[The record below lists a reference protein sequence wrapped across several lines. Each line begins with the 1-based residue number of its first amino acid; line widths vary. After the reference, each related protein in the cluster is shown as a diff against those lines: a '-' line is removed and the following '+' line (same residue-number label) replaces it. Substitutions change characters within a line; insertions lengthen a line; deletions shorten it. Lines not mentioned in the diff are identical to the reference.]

1 MPPAA
6 DCGPQPG
13 TESGEEVLTAQGA
26 QAPAEMYTYLPSGF
40 PPSSTSNLHA
50 PDKRKRASPM
60 AQQTRDPLGFSTELT
75 TSTSTQ
81 ERRGV
86 SRALCHPIRAGPT
99 ATPSGQG
106 PPPPH
111 QGRTHGH
118 PIRTRP
124 KIIPSEQD
132 LISSHQDETH
142 SYPIRTRPK
151 TILSGQDA
159 RPPHQDE
166 A

>member
-26 QAPAEMYTYLPSGF
+26 QAPAEMCTCLPSGF

-50 PDKRKRASPM
+50 PDKRKRASPT
-60 AQQTRDPLGFSTELT
+60 AQQTRDPLGFSMELT

-86 SRALCHPIRAGPT
+86 SRALCHPIRAGPMATPSGRDPRPPHQGRAHRHPIRAGPT
-99 ATPSGQG
+99 ATPSG
-106 PPPPH
+106 
-111 QGRTHGH
+111 R
-118 PIRTRP
+118 
-124 KIIPSEQD
+124 D

-166 A
+166 T

>member
-81 ERRGV
+81 ERKGV

-99 ATPSGQG
+99 ATPSGQD
-106 PPPPH
+106 PWPPH
-111 QGRTHGH
+111 QGRAHGH

-124 KIIPSEQD
+124 TATP
-132 LISSHQDETH
+132 
-142 SYPIRTRPK
+142 
-151 TILSGQDA
+151 SGQGP
-159 RPPHQDE
+159 RPPHQGRAHRHPIRAGPTATPSGRDLRSSHQNKT
-166 A
+166 